1 MAAPYPGDTHHG
13 RISALSDDEGHPV
26 VSGLAA
32 LVGVGVVVGLL
43 VSGGA
48 LAASSMLGLN
58 GDGDGG
64 TASSQQS
71 MYLPKPSDT
80 ALEDGPQITLQPG
93 EQTPSG
99 ARASSE
105 AVPQFAISL
114 SSAATEVGP
123 MEEIYLTGVYPG
135 GEGAVVQVQRFEN
148 GEWNDFATVD
158 AVVSGETFA
167 TYVQTAQSGMNKF
180 RVRDTDGAR
189 GVQRGPSE
197 GALSEA
203 KRTFDEE
210 ASKPRPAVVAFSPA
224 RGHPCG

>member
-1 MAAPYPGDTHHG
+1 
-13 RISALSDDEGHPV
+13 LNDDEGHPV

-48 LAASSMLGLN
+48 LAASSILGLN
-58 GDGDGG
+58 GNDGG
-64 TASSQQS
+64 GPASSQQS

-80 ALEDGPQITLQPG
+80 AQETGPQITLQPG
-93 EQTPSG
+93 EETPTG
-99 ARASSE
+99 TASSN
-105 AVPQFAISL
+105 APPQFAISL

-148 GEWNDFATVD
+148 GQWDDFATVD

-167 TYVQTAQSGMNKF
+167 TYVQTAQSGVNKF
-180 RVRDTDGAR
+180 RVRDTDGPEVSNEVR
-189 GVQRGPSE
+189 VKVR
-197 GALSEA
+197 
-203 KRTFDEE
+203 
-210 ASKPRPAVVAFSPA
+210 
-224 RGHPCG
+224 

>member
-1 MAAPYPGDTHHG
+1 LT
-13 RISALSDDEGHPV
+13 DDEGHPV

-48 LAASSMLGLN
+48 LAASSILGLD
-58 GDGDGG
+58 GDDDGG

-93 EQTPSG
+93 EETPSG
-99 ARASSE
+99 TATSE
-105 AVPQFAISL
+105 AVPQFPISL

-135 GEGAVVQVQRFEN
+135 GEGAVVQVQRFES
-148 GEWNDFATVD
+148 GKWEDFPVD
-158 AVVSGETFA
+158 ASVSGETFS
-167 TYVQTAQSGMNKF
+167 TYVQTAQRGVNKF
-180 RVRDTDGAR
+180 RVRDTS
-189 GVQRGPSE
+189 GPDVSNE
-197 GALSEA
+197 V
-203 KRTFDEE
+203 KVKIR
-210 ASKPRPAVVAFSPA
+210 
-224 RGHPCG
+224 